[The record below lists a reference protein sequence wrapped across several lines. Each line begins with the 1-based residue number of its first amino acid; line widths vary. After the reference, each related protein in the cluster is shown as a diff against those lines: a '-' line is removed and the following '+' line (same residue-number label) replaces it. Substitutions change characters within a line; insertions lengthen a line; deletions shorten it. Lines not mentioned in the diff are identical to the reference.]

1 MFQIFAHLL
10 KYYES
15 SIKIII
21 FKLILAG
28 FKQSLG
34 SRVQNF
40 ILRAQKKKN
49 HIYKMAR
56 LGGSFEP
63 PELKVMLPLS

>member
-1 MFQIFAHLL
+1 ML

-15 SIKIII
+15 SIKIIV

-34 SRVQNF
+34 SMVQNF
-40 ILRAQKKKN
+40 ILRAQKKKKN